1 MTLPS
6 NTLSAAKSVAV
17 PFRLSSCVIVPHRPF
32 FRGRPGWVRSKAWIW
47 LFSST
52 HTTIPLDLP
61 DRTDPFGLHA
71 LSPQRD
77 SVSIDFVVGSDFQ
90 IGISFCSGQNQPAAQ
105 GHLLRGSLSRFPTN
119 QLRLIFCG

>member
-1 MTLPS
+1 RLIPPRRSSDSLTLAFVHGPAAPVHHPLRFS
-6 NTLSAAKSVAV
+6 LARRANQGVPLLQLILRFASAS
-17 PFRLSSCVIVPHRPF
+17 R
-32 FRGRPGWVRSKAWIW
+32 
-47 LFSST
+47 
-52 HTTIPLDLP
+52 LDLP
-61 DRTDPFGLHA
+61 VRTDPFGLHA

>member
-1 MTLPS
+1 MCMLE
-6 NTLSAAKSVAV
+6 LY
-17 PFRLSSCVIVPHRPF
+17 
-32 FRGRPGWVRSKAWIW
+32 VRSHSR
-47 LFSST
+47 LCCLSHLLLCFFFSSRRR
-52 HTTIPLDLP
+52 HTRCSRDWSSDVCSSDLLQLILRFAPPTRLDLP

-119 QLRLIFCG
+119 Q

>member
-1 MTLPS
+1 APPT
-6 NTLSAAKSVAV
+6 
-17 PFRLSSCVIVPHRPF
+17 R
-32 FRGRPGWVRSKAWIW
+32 
-47 LFSST
+47 
-52 HTTIPLDLP
+52 LDLP

-105 GHLLRGSLSRFPTN
+105 GHLLRGSLSRFPTSAIGSLEIDSRPPAAGFPESISN
-119 QLRLIFCG
+119 EPIALDLLRIS